1 MKKTFFIIIQII
13 LSSIVTQSQEYYKDW
28 RLYKNNEYN
37 FEVQFPNECIE
48 ITSIGPCPEE
58 RKQLLRELNKLP
70 FYNEKQK
77 FSIDFANKVVPIFSV
92 SVYDYSDQFDME
104 TYCFNIISFLPGFY
118 QKEEVKFEKY
128 AFDKYEGLKAIYQNK
143 AGGYDGMNKRI
154 FIKKDNLVF
163 DIFIYNPPI
172 DYDGFL
178 QEVMNT
184 FKFTR

>member
-1 MKKTFFIIIQII
+1 MKKTFFITLQII
-13 LSSIVTQSQEYYKDW
+13 LASIASQSQEFYKDW
-28 RLYKNNEYN
+28 RLYKNNEYH

-48 ITSIGPCPEE
+48 ITSGGKIPEE
-58 RKQLLRELNKLP
+58 RKQLYREKGTLG
-70 FYNEKQK
+70 FDGEKMM
-77 FSIDFANKVVPIFSV
+77 FSISFANKVVPIFSV
-92 SVYDYSDQFDME
+92 SVYDYSDQFDMGK
-104 TYCFNIISFLPGFY
+104 YCFNIISFYPGFY

-143 AGGYDGMNKRI
+143 AGGYNGMNKRI

-163 DIFIYNPPI
+163 DIFVCNPPI

>member
-1 MKKTFFIIIQII
+1 MKKTFFISLQII
-13 LSSIVTQSQEYYKDW
+13 LTSIASQSQEFYKDW

-48 ITSIGPCPEE
+48 ITSGGKIPEE
-58 RKQLLRELNKLP
+58 RKQLYREKGTLD
-70 FYNEKQK
+70 FYGEKMM
-77 FSIDFANKVVPIFSV
+77 FSIGFANKVIPLFIV
-92 SVYDYSDQFDME
+92 SICDNSDQLDME
-104 TYCFNIISFLPGFY
+104 TFCFSIITEYSGFY

-163 DIFIYNPPI
+163 DIFICNPPQ